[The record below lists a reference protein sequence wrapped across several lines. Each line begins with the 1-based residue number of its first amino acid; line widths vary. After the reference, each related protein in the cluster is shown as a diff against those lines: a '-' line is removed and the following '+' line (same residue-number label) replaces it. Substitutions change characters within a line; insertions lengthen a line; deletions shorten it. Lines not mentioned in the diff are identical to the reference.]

1 MREVASGYECGIGL
15 EKFNDIKENDV
26 LEAYIMEEIEIANEQ
41 LADMIDLLNV
51 TESERNRILDAI
63 QVTDEK
69 IREIK
74 QSNISELDNHVDFE
88 YL

>member
-1 MREVASGYECGIGL
+1 MNRNQLFRLKSAI
-15 EKFNDIKENDV
+15 
-26 LEAYIMEEIEIANEQ
+26 EEIEIANEQ
-41 LADMIDLLNV
+41 LLEMIELLNV
-51 TESERNRILDAI
+51 TESERNRILDAM

>member
-1 MREVASGYECGIGL
+1 MNKNQLFRL
-15 EKFNDIKENDV
+15 KN
-26 LEAYIMEEIEIANEQ
+26 IMEEIEIANEQ

-51 TESERNRILDAI
+51 TESERNRILDAV

>member
-1 MREVASGYECGIGL
+1 MNRNQLFRLKSAI
-15 EKFNDIKENDV
+15 
-26 LEAYIMEEIEIANEQ
+26 EEIEIANEQ
-41 LADMIDLLNV
+41 LLEMIELLNV
-51 TESERNRILDAI
+51 TESERNRILDAV
-63 QVTDEK
+63 QVSDEK

>member
-1 MREVASGYECGIGL
+1 MNKNQLFRLKGV
-15 EKFNDIKENDV
+15 
-26 LEAYIMEEIEIANEQ
+26 MEEIEIANEQ

>member
-1 MREVASGYECGIGL
+1 MNKNQLFRL
-15 EKFNDIKENDV
+15 KN
-26 LEAYIMEEIEIANEQ
+26 IMEEIEIANEQ

>member
-1 MREVASGYECGIGL
+1 MNKNQL
-15 EKFNDIKENDV
+15 FKLKN
-26 LEAYIMEEIEIANEQ
+26 IMEEIEIANEQ
-41 LADMIDLLNV
+41 LVDMIDLLNV
-51 TESERNRILDAI
+51 TESERNRILDAM

-74 QSNISELDNHVDFE
+74 RSNISELSEHVDFE

>member
-1 MREVASGYECGIGL
+1 MNKNQLFRL
-15 EKFNDIKENDV
+15 QN
-26 LEAYIMEEIEIANEQ
+26 IMEEIEIANEQ

-51 TESERNRILDAI
+51 TESERNRILDAM

>member
-1 MREVASGYECGIGL
+1 MNKNQLFRLKSAI
-15 EKFNDIKENDV
+15 
-26 LEAYIMEEIEIANEQ
+26 EEIEIANEQ
-41 LADMIDLLNV
+41 LLEMIELLNV
-51 TESERNRILDAI
+51 TESERNRILDAV
-63 QVTDEK
+63 QVSDEK

>member
-1 MREVASGYECGIGL
+1 MNKNQLFRLKNV
-15 EKFNDIKENDV
+15 
-26 LEAYIMEEIEIANEQ
+26 MEEIEIANEQ

-51 TESERNRILDAI
+51 TESERNRILDAV

-74 QSNISELDNHVDFE
+74 QSNISELYNHVDFE

>member
-1 MREVASGYECGIGL
+1 MNKNQLFRLKSVI
-15 EKFNDIKENDV
+15 
-26 LEAYIMEEIEIANEQ
+26 EEIEIANEQ
-41 LADMIDLLNV
+41 LLEMIELLNV
-51 TESERNRILDAI
+51 TESERNRILDAV
-63 QVTDEK
+63 QVSDEK

>member
-1 MREVASGYECGIGL
+1 MNKNQLFRLKSVI
-15 EKFNDIKENDV
+15 
-26 LEAYIMEEIEIANEQ
+26 EEIEIANEQ

-51 TESERNRILDAI
+51 TESERNRILDAM

>member
-1 MREVASGYECGIGL
+1 
-15 EKFNDIKENDV
+15 
-26 LEAYIMEEIEIANEQ
+26 
-41 LADMIDLLNV
+41 MIDLLNV
-51 TESERNRILDAI
+51 TESERNRILDAM

>member
-1 MREVASGYECGIGL
+1 MNKNQLFRL
-15 EKFNDIKENDV
+15 KN
-26 LEAYIMEEIEIANEQ
+26 IMEEIEIANEQ

-51 TESERNRILDAI
+51 TESERNRILDAM

>member
-1 MREVASGYECGIGL
+1 MNRNQLFRLKSAI
-15 EKFNDIKENDV
+15 
-26 LEAYIMEEIEIANEQ
+26 EEIEIANEQ
-41 LADMIDLLNV
+41 LVYMIDLLNV
-51 TESERNRILDAI
+51 TESERNRILDAM

-74 QSNISELDNHVDFE
+74 RSNISELENHVNME